1 MLRKL
6 LPLAFAALLSACR
19 APVAPAPTLAAKP
32 GWGRVTTPEA
42 SELTVRAVPASTRPS
57 VPPTRQGKPGWGR

>member
-1 MLRKL
+1 MVRKL
-6 LPLAFAALLSACR
+6 LPLALLLLAGACR
-19 APVAPAPTLAAKP
+19 APAAPAPSLAAKP

-42 SELTVRAVPASTRPS
+42 SEVTVRAVPASACPS